1 MSRKRPFKT
10 VAIALG
16 ALLAVPAAQAQTP
29 GSAAG
34 SLQGSAAEQVL
45 TKVQYYSNGDYYG
58 SRGRYYSDDDWDA
71 DEDSSF
77 GAAAPFAA
85 GSGGY
90 EAASPEELC
99 RARFRSFDP
108 ETGTYT
114 TYDGDTVLCP
124 YLR

>member
-1 MSRKRPFKT
+1 MSRKRTFKT

-16 ALLAVPAAQAQTP
+16 ALLAIPAAQAQAIGATAGP
-29 GSAAG
+29 LQRGAAA
-34 SLQGSAAEQVL
+34 QAL
-45 TKVQYYSNGDYYG
+45 TKVQYYSDRGYQGEPGGDYADSG
-58 SRGRYYSDDDWDA
+58 WDA
-71 DEDSSF
+71 DEDSGFS
-77 GAAAPFAA
+77 AA
-85 GSGGY
+85 GPADAETGAYEDASG
-90 EAASPEELC
+90 EELC